1 MQDRSVNIEYL
12 RVLGMLSG
20 DSNGQFRITLAA
32 RVIVEIG
39 DIVRMSPECRDGD
52 TRRNQARLVMGT

>member
-1 MQDRSVNIEYL
+1 MQEEFVNIEYL

-32 RVIVEIG
+32 RAAMEIG
-39 DIVRMSPECRDGD
+39 DIVRISPECLDGD
-52 TRRNQARLVMGT
+52 KRRNQTRLVMGK